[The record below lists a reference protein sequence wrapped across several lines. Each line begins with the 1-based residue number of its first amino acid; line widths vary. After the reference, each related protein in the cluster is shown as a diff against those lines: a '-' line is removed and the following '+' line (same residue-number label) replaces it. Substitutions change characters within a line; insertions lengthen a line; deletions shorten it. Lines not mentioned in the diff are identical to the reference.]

1 MGDITVDDYDFTT
14 GDAGASHVYNME
26 AGQIRVGGFMCI
38 KDHPCKVSAVST
50 SKTGKHGHAKCNFT
64 AIDIFTGKK
73 YEDII
78 PSTHT
83 AHIPNVVRKEY
94 SLVDISADGFCTLM
108 DEDANCREDVQL
120 PDYPDNFAREIRTE
134 FETGKSLAVI
144 VLSAMGHDQI
154 ISLKEEQEKK
164 A

>member
-1 MGDITVDDYDFTT
+1 MYERTSLQGILFLNICKQKHNFLI
-14 GDAGASHVYNME
+14 SLWRVYKFV
-26 AGQIRVGGFMCI
+26 QVT
-38 KDHPCKVSAVST
+38 AVST

-83 AHIPNVVRKEY
+83 ALIPNVVRKEY
-94 SLVDISADGFCTLM
+94 SLVDISADGFVSLM
-108 DEDANCREDVQL
+108 DEDANVREDVRL
-120 PDYPDNFAREIRTE
+120 PDWPDNFAREIQNL
-134 FETGKSLAVI
+134 FATGKSYSV
-144 VLSAMGHDQI
+144 VLMSAMGHDQI
-154 ISLKEEQEKK
+154 MSCKEDLEKEK